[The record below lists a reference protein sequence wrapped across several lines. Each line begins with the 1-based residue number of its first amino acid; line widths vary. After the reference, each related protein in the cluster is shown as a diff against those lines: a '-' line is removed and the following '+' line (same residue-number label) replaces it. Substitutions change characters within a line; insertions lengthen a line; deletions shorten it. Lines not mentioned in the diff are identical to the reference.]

1 MKKGDLLDTSEHVF
15 DCLMKHKQYTDDEE
29 WEAET
34 GIQPNGLY
42 RKLCEFFALFT
53 FLGF

>member
-1 MKKGDLLDTSEHVF
+1 MKNGDLLDTSEHVL

-34 GIQPNGLY
+34 GIQPK
-42 RKLCEFFALFT
+42 RTIQKVM
-53 FLGF
+53 